1 MRSLILAGF
10 IGLFQFSAHGQFA
23 CGDFKNV
30 ASPAGV
36 PNLNYSALSDTF
48 DIHHTHLDL
57 DLYAIPVNDFK
68 AIASLD
74 VERLMNSSSF
84 RFQLDGFSVDSAT
97 VNGQSVSVV
106 PAGTS
111 PFVQL
116 TSLPTS
122 WSVGTHAN
130 VVIYYSGAAPADPT
144 GWGGWHQTSPYF
156 FNLGVGFGVNPH
168 SYGRSLFPAFDNFV
182 EHSTYSFNILTKS
195 PRKAY
200 ANGVRTSMVINGDS
214 IHQSWDCTD
223 PMSAYLASVA
233 VSNYAELEGTLNKV
247 GGSTVPSLILARP
260 ADTANAKSSFGHL
273 QGILTSFENWYGP
286 YVWDKVGYALT
297 ATGAMEHVT
306 SIHLPVGLA
315 DGTYNREDIIAHE
328 LAHHWWGNLLTC
340 ATAEDMWINEGLAE
354 FSSHLYEEDVY
365 SRERYIRT
373 VRGNQLYVLNYA
385 RKDDGGYFA
394 LNGIDHSTT
403 YGTHVYQK
411 GAWIGHNLRGYLGDS
426 IFSAAVTSV
435 LSNYAHTNVTTAQ
448 FQNYM
453 SAASG
458 VSLADFFNDWITTPG
473 HVAISIDS
481 IESTA
486 SGNNWDVRIDL
497 SQNRKARNT
506 YLSSAPMVLNLYG
519 PNGEKHRATIMVEQA
534 HESHLLVGLNFN
546 PVYATINEGE
556 DYLAGTTYNRVKGI
570 GFGIFNLDNAKARLT
585 VNTATDSH
593 YVYVAHHW
601 AGPEQ
606 RSSIANVSSNRFWTI
621 RGMWGSDF
629 DAGLRLF
636 YDGRIANGGMDDD
649 LVSVT
654 EDSLVL
660 LYRFDASEEWTL
672 YPHFTKNTMG
682 SASDQ
687 FGQINLTKILPGD
700 YVLANASADIGLKES
715 GMGIPPLRVYPNPNH
730 GTLKIELLAEASGS
744 TPLQI
749 VDVSGKSV
757 FETDWQLVPGMNEK
771 VLELNI
777 PSGSYIVK
785 TKTGEQKI
793 LFTR

>member
-1 MRSLILAGF
+1 MRLLLLAGF
-10 IGLFQFSAHGQFA
+10 IGLFHVSAHGQFA

-36 PNLNYSALSDTF
+36 PNLNYASLSDTF
-48 DIHHTHLDL
+48 DIHHTHLEL
-57 DLYAIPVNDFK
+57 DLYAIPANNFK
-68 AIASLD
+68 AIATLD
-74 VERLMNSSSF
+74 VERLMSSSSF
-84 RFQLDGFSVDSAT
+84 RFQLDGFTVDSALI
-97 VNGQSVSVV
+97 NGQNVTVV
-106 PAGTS
+106 PAGST

-116 TSLPTS
+116 TSLPSS

-130 VVIYYSGAAPADPT
+130 VTIYYSGAAPGDPT
-144 GWGGWHQTSPYF
+144 GWGGWHQTSPYY

-182 EHSTYSFNILTKS
+182 EHSTYSFDILTKS

-200 ANGVRTSMVINGDS
+200 ANGVRTSLSVNGDS
-214 IHQSWDCTD
+214 IHQSWNCTD

-233 VSNYAELEGTLNKV
+233 VSNYVELEGTLTKV
-247 GGSTVPSLILARP
+247 GGSSVPSLILARP
-260 ADTANAKSSFGHL
+260 ADTVNAKASFSHL

-306 SIHLPVGLA
+306 SIHLPVSLV
-315 DGTYNREDIIAHE
+315 DGTYNGEDIIAHE
-328 LAHHWWGNLLTC
+328 LAHHWWGDLLTC

-365 SRERYIRT
+365 NRERYMRT

-385 RKDDGGYFA
+385 RTNDGGYIA

-426 IFSAAVTSV
+426 SFSAAVKSV
-435 LSNYAHTNVTTAQ
+435 LNNYAHTNVTTAQ
-448 FQNYM
+448 FENYL

-458 VSLADFFNDWITTPG
+458 VNLADFFSDWITTPG
-473 HVAISIDS
+473 HVAISVDS
-481 IESTA
+481 ISSTSTGSLWNVTVSLA
-486 SGNNWDVRIDL
+486 
-497 SQNRKARNT
+497 QNRRARNT
-506 YLSSAPMVLNLYG
+506 YLASAPMELNLYG
-519 PNGEKHRATIMVEQA
+519 ANGEHYSTSV
-534 HESHLLVGLNFN
+534 LVDQVHQIHAVNGVPFD

-556 DYLAGTTYNRVKGI
+556 NYLAGTTFNRAEGI

-593 YVYVAHHW
+593 YVYVAQHW

-606 RSSIANVSSNRFWTI
+606 RSSIANLSRSRFWSI

-636 YDGRIANGGMDDD
+636 YDGRISNGGMDDD
-649 LVSVT
+649 LVSLT

-660 LYRFDASEEWTL
+660 MYRFDASEEWTL
-672 YPHFTKNTMG
+672 YPHYTKNTMG
-682 SASDQ
+682 SANDQ

-700 YVLANASADIGLKES
+700 YVLANAAEDIGLDES
-715 GMGIPPLRVYPNPNH
+715 GMNSSPLRVFPNPNR
-730 GTLKIELLAEASGS
+730 GTLRIELLADASGT

-749 VDVSGKSV
+749 VDASGRAV
-757 FETDWQLVPGMNEK
+757 YEADWKVIPGMNEK
-771 VLELNI
+771 VIDLNL
-777 PSGSYIVK
+777 PMGTYVVK
-785 TKTGEQKI
+785 TKTGEQNI